1 MLILQNIAKHYGGR
15 TLFDSLNVTIGT
27 GERIGLVGPNGSGKT
42 TLLEILAGHLEPDG
56 GSRSLSRDMT
66 IGYLLQDVPKFTGR
80 SVLDETLAGHERLAG
95 LEEELRAL
103 ERALERE
110 EDTRALARLSEEH
123 GAKEH
128 AYQELGGYQLDA
140 KAKKILGGLGF
151 QDEDLD
157 RPTEEFS
164 GGWLMRAALAKLLLM
179 EPGLLLLDEPT
190 NYLDLP
196 SVVWLESYLAAFP
209 GSLVLVSHD
218 RELLRRLP
226 NQIWDVEDCTI
237 VPYSGN
243 YDFYLKA
250 KALREEGLEARRK
263 AEARFLEKET
273 RFIERFRY
281 KNTKAKAVQSRIKR
295 LDKMEFAGDRRT
307 EKRVV
312 FRLPEAP
319 PSARVQVELRAIG
332 HAYGEQ
338 VVYESIDW
346 MMERGERV
354 AFVGP
359 NGAGKTTL
367 LKIIGGELE
376 PTSGERALGR
386 GVKLGMFSQHQTE
399 ALDLDATILE
409 EVQRVL
415 PTGNQERARSM
426 LGRFLFSKED
436 VFKKISVLSG
446 GEKARVAL
454 AKILASPPNVL
465 LLDEPTS
472 HLDIASREVLEDAL
486 SDFDGSIIVISHD
499 REFLSRLADR
509 IVEIT
514 AGTLREFM
522 GTYDEYKAVQ
532 DAGGLAVR
540 DTNASGGGISARE
553 ESERGEEPG
562 LSKKE
567 EKRLAAERRNALYRK
582 RKPVADK
589 IEAIEAEIE
598 KLTAE
603 IEALEH
609 KMADPAHYET
619 PEFAKTLSEYKRKKT
634 VVTSKTA
641 RWEDLAERLEAIE
654 RDAEPGGA

>member
-15 TLFDSLNVTIGT
+15 SLFDSLNLTIGG

-42 TLLEILAGHLEPDG
+42 TLLEILAGHLESDG

-66 IGYLLQDVPKFTGR
+66 IGYLLQEVPKFTGR
-80 SVLDETLAGHERLAG
+80 SVLNETLAGHERLN
-95 LEEELRAL
+95 R
-103 ERALERE
+103 LERE
-110 EDTRALARLSEEH
+110 LREIELALEGEQDNNALARLSEEH

-128 AYQELGGYQLDA
+128 AFQELGGYQLEA

-151 QDEDLD
+151 QDDDLD
-157 RPTEEFS
+157 RPTQEFS

-196 SVVWLESYLAAFP
+196 SVIWLEGYLAAFP

-226 NQIWDVEDCTI
+226 NQIWDVEDRS
-237 VPYSGN
+237 VVAYSGN
-243 YDFYLKA
+243 YDFFLHA

-263 AEARFLEKET
+263 AEARFLEKEN

-295 LDKMEFAGDRRT
+295 LDKMEFAGARRT

-319 PSARVQVELRAIG
+319 PSARVQIQLRAIG
-332 HAYGEQ
+332 HAYGVQ

-376 PTSGERALGR
+376 PTSGERTLGR

-399 ALDLDATILE
+399 SLDMTATILE
-409 EVQRVL
+409 EVERVL
-415 PTGNQERARSM
+415 PSGNREKARSM
-426 LGRFLFSKED
+426 LGRFLFSKAD

-454 AKILASPPNVL
+454 AKILAVPPNVL

-509 IVEIT
+509 IVEID

-540 DTNASGGGISARE
+540 DTNAGGNVGANPDPIEDAAPAR
-553 ESERGEEPG
+553 
-562 LSKKE
+562 SKKE

-582 RKPVADK
+582 RKPVTDK
-589 IEAIEAEIE
+589 IAVIE
-598 KLTAE
+598 KELEQITAE
-603 IEALEH
+603 IEALEQ
-609 KMADPAHYET
+609 KMADPAHYDT
-619 PEFAKTLSEYKRKKT
+619 PEFAHTLSEYNTRKT
-634 VVTSKTA
+634 VVKSKTK
-641 RWEDLAERLEAIE
+641 RWEELEERLEAIE
-654 RDAEPGGA
+654 RDADSVD